1 MPLKKEGTYYERNR
15 DHLLKYQMDRR
26 DASTTEQK
34 AKRKQYH
41 DEYYQARKEEINAK
55 RRARTAER
63 NIKKLASKEMSEAEV
78 KVEVEKVI
86 EEKKKKKE
94 KKEKKTVGNASKL
107 PRPYL
112 VTSKDADVFG
122 VSTRAFHQK
131 KELFKNCPQGYFQ
144 RPESEDP
151 FKVSF
156 S

>member
-1 MPLKKEGTYYERNR
+1 ME
-15 DHLLKYQMDRR
+15 RR
-26 DASTTEQK
+26 DAFTTEQK
-34 AKRKQYH
+34 AKRKEYH
-41 DEYYQARKEEINAK
+41 DQYYQTKKEEINAK
-55 RRARTAER
+55 RRERTIAQR
-63 NIKKLASKEMSEAEV
+63 IKKLASREMSETEV

-94 KKEKKTVGNASKL
+94 KKEKKIIVGNASKL
-107 PRPYL
+107 PRPYM

-144 RPESEDP
+144 RPEGEDP

>member
-1 MPLKKEGTYYERNR
+1 MPPKKEGTYYERNR

-86 EEKKKKKE
+86 EEKKKKKRE
-94 KKEKKTVGNASKL
+94 KREKDRRQRVQTTKAVPGDEQRCRCLWCFNARLSSKEGTV
-107 PRPYL
+107 
-112 VTSKDADVFG
+112 
-122 VSTRAFHQK
+122 
-131 KELFKNCPQGYFQ
+131 
-144 RPESEDP
+144 
-151 FKVSF
+151 
-156 S
+156 